1 MEISGRYQGDIS
13 KIPNGYHAVH
23 KGFFIFGFDG
33 VSLCV
38 NIEILIQ

>member
-13 KIPNGYHAVH
+13 MIPNGYHAVY
-23 KGFFIFGFDG
+23 KGFFGFGLDG

-38 NIEILIQ
+38 NIVILIQ